1 VPKVSAAYVCQ
12 ACGARTRQFFGR
24 CSACGGWNTL
34 VEQRE
39 APSDARRR
47 RPVAAE
53 PSVAPGRPRRSEPI
67 ETVGERPLQR
77 LASGY
82 GELDRV
88 LGGGLVP
95 GSLVLLGGDPGIGK
109 STLLLQCARSMAGQ
123 RLVLYVSAEESAQQ
137 VKLRWRRLQNRDGG
151 DGVPAGRAARGGA
164 VSARVAPSAGAAG
177 PQGLTP
183 GAPAAVGAADVATGA
198 SVQAASGSGR
208 PSSSNRAQPMRPA
221 PEDPAGPRPSAL
233 ASPGSRRPEASADSL
248 NAIAT
253 DATATNGPQREAPG
267 RSGRAQALPSLSA
280 ASGPVGEA
288 WPRSLGDD
296 PDPVPPDGPEPAPQ
310 LQLLAETDL
319 ELVLQELE
327 ALRPAVA
334 IIDSIQAL
342 HDGELASAPGSVAQ
356 VRECAAALARIAKR
370 QDTALVLV
378 GHVTKEG
385 ALAGPKVLEHLVD
398 AVLTFEGDRFAS
410 HRLLRAV
417 KNRFGATHELG
428 VFEMRDRGL
437 HEVANPSEL
446 FLGGG
451 EPSSGT
457 ATIVAC
463 EGTRPL
469 LVELQALVSTTSY
482 ASPRRTAT
490 GIAVNR
496 LHQIL
501 AVLEKHLGLPLSRFD
516 CYLAVAG
523 GLEVEEPAADL
534 GVAAAVVASY
544 RDLTLPAGTA
554 LIGELGLGGQL
565 RPVGQLELRLQEAAR
580 LGFSRAVVPR
590 GGGLGPIAAGL
601 GLELREAGTVAEA
614 LVAALGVNPAEEG

>member
-1 VPKVSAAYVCQ
+1 MAKPSTFFVCTS
-12 ACGARTRQFFGR
+12 CGAQARQFFGK
-24 CSACGGWNTL
+24 CASCGSWNTL
-34 VEQRE
+34 VEQKA
-39 APSDARRR
+39 APAADSRRR
-47 RPVAAE
+47 RPVAEAAAAE
-53 PSVAPGRPRRSEPI
+53 AVLAGQPRRSEPI
-67 ETVGERPLQR
+67 QAVGERALQR
-77 LASGY
+77 LSSGY
-82 GELDRV
+82 GEFDRV

-95 GSLVLLGGDPGIGK
+95 GSLVLVGGDPGIGK
-109 STLLLQCARSMAGQ
+109 STLLLQSARAMAG
-123 RLVLYVSAEESAQQ
+123 RASVLYVSAEESAQQ
-137 VKLRWRRLQNRDGG
+137 VKLRWRRLAEASP
-151 DGVPAGRAARGGA
+151 VEPEAGELEAGE
-164 VSARVAPSAGAAG
+164 SKAGA
-177 PQGLTP
+177 
-183 GAPAAVGAADVATGA
+183 DF
-198 SVQAASGSGR
+198 
-208 PSSSNRAQPMRPA
+208 
-221 PEDPAGPRPSAL
+221 
-233 ASPGSRRPEASADSL
+233 
-248 NAIAT
+248 
-253 DATATNGPQREAPG
+253 
-267 RSGRAQALPSLSA
+267 
-280 ASGPVGEA
+280 
-288 WPRSLGDD
+288 
-296 PDPVPPDGPEPAPQ
+296 
-310 LQLLAETDL
+310 QLLAETDL

-342 HDGELASAPGSVAQ
+342 HDAELGSAPGSVSQ

-370 QDTALVLV
+370 QDTALLLV

-437 HEVANPSEL
+437 AEVTNPSEL
-446 FLGGG
+446 FLGGD
-451 EPSSGT
+451 EPSAGT

-469 LVELQALVSTTSY
+469 VVEMQALVSTTSY
-482 ASPRRTAT
+482 ASPRRSAT

-544 RDLTLPAGTA
+544 RDLTLPPGTV
-554 LIGELGLGGQL
+554 LVGELGLGGQL

-580 LGFSRAVVPR
+580 LGFTRAVVPR
-590 GGGLGPIAAGL
+590 GTGLAKAAAGF
-601 GLELREAGTVAEA
+601 GLQLLEAGGVAEA
-614 LVAALGVNPAEEG
+614 LVAALGVNPADDRG

>member
-1 VPKVSAAYVCQ
+1 
-12 ACGARTRQFFGR
+12 
-24 CSACGGWNTL
+24 L
-34 VEQRE
+34 VEQKA
-39 APSDARRR
+39 APAADSRRR
-47 RPVAAE
+47 RPVAEAAAAE
-53 PSVAPGRPRRSEPI
+53 AVVAGQPRRSEPI
-67 ETVGERPLQR
+67 QAVGERALQR
-77 LASGY
+77 LSSGY
-82 GELDRV
+82 GEFDRV

-95 GSLVLLGGDPGIGK
+95 GSLVLVGGDPGIGK
-109 STLLLQCARSMAGQ
+109 STLLLQSARAMAG
-123 RLVLYVSAEESAQQ
+123 RASVLYVSAEESAQQ
-137 VKLRWRRLQNRDGG
+137 VKLRWRRLAEAS
-151 DGVPAGRAARGGA
+151 PAQPEAGQPEVGELEAGE
-164 VSARVAPSAGAAG
+164 SKAGA
-177 PQGLTP
+177 
-183 GAPAAVGAADVATGA
+183 DF
-198 SVQAASGSGR
+198 
-208 PSSSNRAQPMRPA
+208 
-221 PEDPAGPRPSAL
+221 
-233 ASPGSRRPEASADSL
+233 
-248 NAIAT
+248 
-253 DATATNGPQREAPG
+253 
-267 RSGRAQALPSLSA
+267 
-280 ASGPVGEA
+280 
-288 WPRSLGDD
+288 
-296 PDPVPPDGPEPAPQ
+296 
-310 LQLLAETDL
+310 QLLAETDL

-342 HDGELASAPGSVAQ
+342 HDAELGSAPGSVSQ

-370 QDTALVLV
+370 QDTALLLV

-437 HEVANPSEL
+437 AEVTNPSEL
-446 FLGGG
+446 FLGGD
-451 EPSSGT
+451 EPSAGT

-469 LVELQALVSTTSY
+469 VVEMQALVSTTSY
-482 ASPRRTAT
+482 ASPRRSAT

-544 RDLTLPAGTA
+544 RDLTLPPGTV
-554 LIGELGLGGQL
+554 LVGELGLGGQL

-580 LGFSRAVVPR
+580 LGFTRAVVPR
-590 GGGLGPIAAGL
+590 GTGLAKAAAGF
-601 GLELREAGTVAEA
+601 GLQLLEAGGVAEA
-614 LVAALGVNPAEEG
+614 LVAALGVNPADDRG

>member
-1 VPKVSAAYVCQ
+1 MGRSSLYVCQ
-12 ACGARTRQFFGR
+12 TCGAQTRQFFGR
-24 CSACGGWNTL
+24 CAACGSWNSL
-34 VEQRE
+34 VEQ
-39 APSDARRR
+39 AVTASDTRRR
-47 RPVAAE
+47 RPVASAGAAAGAAAGAFG
-53 PSVAPGRPRRSEPI
+53 APLGATDLLQRPRRSESI
-67 ETVGERPLQR
+67 HTVGERPLQR
-77 LASGY
+77 LGSGY

-95 GSLVLLGGDPGIGK
+95 GSLVLVGGDPGIGK
-109 STLLLQCARSMAGQ
+109 STLLLQSAEAMAARH
-123 RLVLYVSAEESAQQ
+123 LVLYVSAEESAQQ
-137 VKLRWRRLQNRDGG
+137 VKLRWRRL
-151 DGVPAGRAARGGA
+151 GGA
-164 VSARVAPSAGAAG
+164 
-177 PQGLTP
+177 
-183 GAPAAVGAADVATGA
+183 
-198 SVQAASGSGR
+198 GS
-208 PSSSNRAQPMRPA
+208 
-221 PEDPAGPRPSAL
+221 
-233 ASPGSRRPEASADSL
+233 
-248 NAIAT
+248 
-253 DATATNGPQREAPG
+253 
-267 RSGRAQALPSLSA
+267 
-280 ASGPVGEA
+280 
-288 WPRSLGDD
+288 
-296 PDPVPPDGPEPAPQ
+296 Q

-327 ALRPAVA
+327 SLRPAVA

-370 QDTALVLV
+370 QDTALLLV

-385 ALAGPKVLEHLVD
+385 TLAGPKVLEHLVD

-437 HEVANPSEL
+437 VEVTNPSEL
-446 FLGGG
+446 FLGSD
-451 EPSSGT
+451 EPSAGT

-463 EGTRPL
+463 EGTRAL
-469 LVELQALVSTTSY
+469 VVELQALVSTTSY

-490 GIAVNR
+490 GIGTNR

-534 GVAAAVVASY
+534 GVATAVVASY
-544 RDLTLPAGTA
+544 RDLTLPPGTV
-554 LIGELGLGGQL
+554 LVGELGLGGQL

-580 LGFSRAVVPR
+580 LGFRRAVVPK
-590 GGGLGPIAAGL
+590 GSGLGPMAAGIDL
-601 GLELREAGTVAEA
+601 QLLEAGTVAEA
-614 LVAALGVNPAEEG
+614 LVLALGVNPADDRA

>member
-1 VPKVSAAYVCQ
+1 MARATSIYVCQ
-12 ACGARTRQFFGR
+12 SCGAQTRQFFGR
-24 CSACGGWNTL
+24 CSSCGSWNTL
-34 VEQRE
+34 VEQ
-39 APSDARRR
+39 AATPTDNRRR
-47 RPVAAE
+47 RPVAAPAE
-53 PSVAPGRPRRSEPI
+53 AAIPSAPRRSEPI
-67 ETVGERPLQR
+67 AAVGDRPLER
-77 LASGY
+77 LGSGY

-109 STLLLQCARSMAGQ
+109 STLLLQSAQAMAARHS
-123 RLVLYVSAEESAQQ
+123 VLYVSAEESAQQ
-137 VKLRWRRLQNRDGG
+137 VKLRWRRLAEEQGEL
-151 DGVPAGRAARGGA
+151 
-164 VSARVAPSAGAAG
+164 G
-177 PQGLTP
+177 PI
-183 GAPAAVGAADVATGA
+183 
-198 SVQAASGSGR
+198 
-208 PSSSNRAQPMRPA
+208 
-221 PEDPAGPRPSAL
+221 
-233 ASPGSRRPEASADSL
+233 SAD
-248 NAIAT
+248 AETEGA
-253 DATATNGPQREAPG
+253 G
-267 RSGRAQALPSLSA
+267 
-280 ASGPVGEA
+280 
-288 WPRSLGDD
+288 
-296 PDPVPPDGPEPAPQ
+296 

-334 IIDSIQAL
+334 VIDSIQAL
-342 HDGELASAPGSVAQ
+342 HDGELGSAPGSVAQ

-370 QDTALVLV
+370 QDTALLLV

-385 ALAGPKVLEHLVD
+385 MLAGPKVLEHLVD

-428 VFEMRDRGL
+428 VFEMRGQGL
-437 HEVANPSEL
+437 AQVLNPSEL
-446 FLGGG
+446 FLGSD
-451 EPSSGT
+451 EPSAGT

-469 LVELQALVSTTSY
+469 VVELQALVSTTSY
-482 ASPRRTAT
+482 SSPRRTAT
-490 GIAVNR
+490 GIGTNR

-544 RDLTLPAGTA
+544 RDLTLPPGTV

-565 RPVGQLELRLQEAAR
+565 RPVAQLEQRLQESAR
-580 LGFSRAVVPR
+580 LGFRRAVVPK
-590 GGGLGPIAAGL
+590 GSGLGRLAAGL
-601 GLELREAGTVAEA
+601 DLELLEAGGVAEA
-614 LVAALGVNPAEEG
+614 LVAALGVNPADDRA

>member
-1 VPKVSAAYVCQ
+1 
-12 ACGARTRQFFGR
+12 
-24 CSACGGWNTL
+24 
-34 VEQRE
+34 VEQA
-39 APSDARRR
+39 APAVTDNRRR
-47 RPVAAE
+47 RPVAADQGG
-53 PSVAPGRPRRSEPI
+53 VAKAPQPRRSESI
-67 ETVGERPLQR
+67 QAVGERPLQR

-82 GELDRV
+82 AEFDRV

-109 STLLLQCARSMAGQ
+109 STLLLQSARAMAG
-123 RLVLYVSAEESAQQ
+123 RASVLYVSAEESAQQ
-137 VKLRWRRLQNRDGG
+137 VKLRWRRL
-151 DGVPAGRAARGGA
+151 ARMEEVVEVGLEP
-164 VSARVAPSAGAAG
+164 ARVGE
-177 PQGLTP
+177 
-183 GAPAAVGAADVATGA
+183 PAVPTGA
-198 SVQAASGSGR
+198 
-208 PSSSNRAQPMRPA
+208 
-221 PEDPAGPRPSAL
+221 
-233 ASPGSRRPEASADSL
+233 
-248 NAIAT
+248 
-253 DATATNGPQREAPG
+253 
-267 RSGRAQALPSLSA
+267 
-280 ASGPVGEA
+280 
-288 WPRSLGDD
+288 GDF
-296 PDPVPPDGPEPAPQ
+296 
-310 LQLLAETDL
+310 QLLAETDL

-370 QDTALVLV
+370 QDTALLLV

-385 ALAGPKVLEHLVD
+385 SLAGPKVLEHLVD

-437 HEVANPSEL
+437 AEVSNPSEL
-446 FLGGG
+446 FLGGS

-469 LVELQALVSTTSY
+469 VVELQALVSTTSY
-482 ASPRRTAT
+482 ASPRRSAT

-544 RDLTLPAGTA
+544 RDLTLPPGTV
-554 LIGELGLGGQL
+554 LVGELGLGGQL

-580 LGFSRAVVPR
+580 LGFTRAVVPK
-590 GGGLGPIAAGL
+590 GSGLAKAAAGL
-601 GLELREAGTVAEA
+601 GLELLEAGTVAAA
-614 LVAALGVNPAEEG
+614 LVAALGVNPAADGP

>member
-1 VPKVSAAYVCQ
+1 LARATSLYVCQ
-12 ACGARTRQFFGR
+12 SCGAQTRQFFGR
-24 CSACGGWNTL
+24 CSSCGSWNTL
-34 VEQRE
+34 VEQT
-39 APSDARRR
+39 ATPTDNRRR
-47 RPVAAE
+47 RPVAA
-53 PSVAPGRPRRSEPI
+53 APEAAMSAAPRRSEPI
-67 ETVGERPLQR
+67 AAVGDRPLQR
-77 LASGY
+77 LGSGY

-109 STLLLQCARSMAGQ
+109 STLLLQSAQAMAARHS
-123 RLVLYVSAEESAQQ
+123 VLYVSAEESAQQ
-137 VKLRWRRLQNRDGG
+137 VKLRWRRL
-151 DGVPAGRAARGGA
+151 AAE
-164 VSARVAPSAGAAG
+164 
-177 PQGLTP
+177 QGEL
-183 GAPAAVGAADVATGA
+183 APAAQQEAGGAG
-198 SVQAASGSGR
+198 
-208 PSSSNRAQPMRPA
+208 
-221 PEDPAGPRPSAL
+221 
-233 ASPGSRRPEASADSL
+233 
-248 NAIAT
+248 
-253 DATATNGPQREAPG
+253 
-267 RSGRAQALPSLSA
+267 
-280 ASGPVGEA
+280 
-288 WPRSLGDD
+288 
-296 PDPVPPDGPEPAPQ
+296 

-334 IIDSIQAL
+334 VIDSIQAL
-342 HDGELASAPGSVAQ
+342 HDGELGSAPGSVAQ

-370 QDTALVLV
+370 QDTALLLV

-385 ALAGPKVLEHLVD
+385 MLAGPKVLEHLVD

-428 VFEMRDRGL
+428 VFEMRGQGL
-437 HEVANPSEL
+437 AQVLNPSEL
-446 FLGGG
+446 FLGSE
-451 EPSSGT
+451 EPSAGT

-469 LVELQALVSTTSY
+469 VVELQALVSTTSY
-482 ASPRRTAT
+482 SSPRRTAT
-490 GIAVNR
+490 GIGTNR

-544 RDLTLPAGTA
+544 RDLPLPPGTV

-565 RPVGQLELRLQEAAR
+565 RPVAQLEQRLQESAR
-580 LGFSRAVVPR
+580 LGFRRAVVPK
-590 GGGLGPIAAGL
+590 GSGLGRLAAGL
-601 GLELREAGTVAEA
+601 DLQLLEAGGVAEA
-614 LVAALGVNPAEEG
+614 LVAALGVNPADDRA

>member
-1 VPKVSAAYVCQ
+1 MGRSSLYVCQ
-12 ACGARTRQFFGR
+12 TCGAQTRQFFGR
-24 CSACGGWNTL
+24 CAACGSWNSL
-34 VEQRE
+34 VEQVVT
-39 APSDARRR
+39 ASDTRRR
-47 RPVAAE
+47 RPVVSAAAAAGAAGG
-53 PSVAPGRPRRSEPI
+53 APGATDLLHRARRSESI
-67 ETVGERPLQR
+67 HTVGERPLQR
-77 LASGY
+77 LGSGY

-95 GSLVLLGGDPGIGK
+95 GSLVLVGGDPGIGK
-109 STLLLQCARSMAGQ
+109 STLLLQSAEAMAARHS
-123 RLVLYVSAEESAQQ
+123 VLYVSAEESAQQ
-137 VKLRWRRLQNRDGG
+137 VKLRWRRL
-151 DGVPAGRAARGGA
+151 GGA
-164 VSARVAPSAGAAG
+164 
-177 PQGLTP
+177 
-183 GAPAAVGAADVATGA
+183 
-198 SVQAASGSGR
+198 GS
-208 PSSSNRAQPMRPA
+208 
-221 PEDPAGPRPSAL
+221 
-233 ASPGSRRPEASADSL
+233 
-248 NAIAT
+248 
-253 DATATNGPQREAPG
+253 
-267 RSGRAQALPSLSA
+267 
-280 ASGPVGEA
+280 
-288 WPRSLGDD
+288 
-296 PDPVPPDGPEPAPQ
+296 Q

-319 ELVLQELE
+319 EIVLQELE
-327 ALRPAVA
+327 SLRPAVA

-370 QDTALVLV
+370 QDTALLLV

-437 HEVANPSEL
+437 VEVTNPSEL
-446 FLGGG
+446 FLGSD
-451 EPSSGT
+451 EPSAGT

-463 EGTRPL
+463 EGTRA
-469 LVELQALVSTTSY
+469 LVVEMQSLVSTTSY

-490 GIAVNR
+490 GIGTNR

-534 GVAAAVVASY
+534 GVATAVVASY
-544 RDLTLPAGTA
+544 RDLTLPPGTV
-554 LIGELGLGGQL
+554 LVGELGLGGQL

-580 LGFSRAVVPR
+580 LGFRRAVVPK
-590 GGGLGPIAAGL
+590 GSGLGPMAAGIDL
-601 GLELREAGTVAEA
+601 QLLEAGTVAEA
-614 LVAALGVNPAEEG
+614 LVLALGVNPADDRA

>member
-1 VPKVSAAYVCQ
+1 MARATSTYVCQ
-12 ACGARTRQFFGR
+12 SCGAQSRQFFGR
-24 CSACGGWNTL
+24 CPSCGSWNSL
-34 VEQRE
+34 VEQT
-39 APSDARRR
+39 APAADTRRR
-47 RPVAAE
+47 RPVAVAAE
-53 PSVAPGRPRRSEPI
+53 GAMPPQARRSEPI
-67 ETVGERPLQR
+67 QAVGERPLQR
-77 LASGY
+77 LQSGY

-109 STLLLQCARSMAGQ
+109 STLLLQSAQAMARRHS
-123 RLVLYVSAEESAQQ
+123 VLYVSAEESAQQ
-137 VKLRWRRLQNRDGG
+137 VKLRWRRLVDQQ
-151 DGVPAGRAARGGA
+151 PEA
-164 VSARVAPSAGAAG
+164 
-177 PQGLTP
+177 
-183 GAPAAVGAADVATGA
+183 AAV
-198 SVQAASGSGR
+198 ASGD
-208 PSSSNRAQPMRPA
+208 A
-221 PEDPAGPRPSAL
+221 PEAGM
-233 ASPGSRRPEASADSL
+233 
-248 NAIAT
+248 
-253 DATATNGPQREAPG
+253 
-267 RSGRAQALPSLSA
+267 
-280 ASGPVGEA
+280 
-288 WPRSLGDD
+288 
-296 PDPVPPDGPEPAPQ
+296 
-310 LQLLAETDL
+310 QLLSETDL

-334 IIDSIQAL
+334 VIDSIQAL
-342 HDGELASAPGSVAQ
+342 HDGELGSAPGSVAQ

-370 QDTALVLV
+370 QDTALLLV

-385 ALAGPKVLEHLVD
+385 LLAGPKVLEHLVD

-428 VFEMRDRGL
+428 VFEMRGQGL
-437 HEVANPSEL
+437 AEVLNPSEL
-446 FLGGG
+446 FLGSD
-451 EPSSGT
+451 EPSAGT

-469 LVELQALVSTTSY
+469 VVDLQALVSTTSY

-490 GIAVNR
+490 GIGTNR

-544 RDLTLPAGTA
+544 RDLTLPPGTV

-565 RPVGQLELRLQEAAR
+565 RPVSQLEQRLQEAAR
-580 LGFSRAVVPR
+580 LGFRRAVVPR
-590 GGGLGPIAAGL
+590 GSGLGRLAAS
-601 GLELREAGTVAEA
+601 LELQLLEAGGVAEA
-614 LVAALGVNPAEEG
+614 LVQALGVNPAQGD

>member
-1 VPKVSAAYVCQ
+1 MAKPVSLFVCTE
-12 ACGARTRQFFGR
+12 CGAQTRQFFGR
-24 CSACGGWNTL
+24 CSSCGSWNTL
-34 VEQRE
+34 IEQAA
-39 APSDARRR
+39 APPADQRRR
-47 RPVAAE
+47 RPV
-53 PSVAPGRPRRSEPI
+53 PAPGEALAPAGARRSEPI
-67 ETVGERPLQR
+67 SAVGERPLQR
-77 LASGY
+77 LGSGY
-82 GELDRV
+82 GEFDRV

-109 STLLLQCARSMAGQ
+109 STRLLQSAQSMAA
-123 RLVLYVSAEESAQQ
+123 RTSVLYVSAEESAQQ
-137 VKLRWRRLQNRDGG
+137 VKLRWRRLAEAEAQQD
-151 DGVPAGRAARGGA
+151 
-164 VSARVAPSAGAAG
+164 
-177 PQGLTP
+177 
-183 GAPAAVGAADVATGA
+183 
-198 SVQAASGSGR
+198 SGSG
-208 PSSSNRAQPMRPA
+208 PV
-221 PEDPAGPRPSAL
+221 
-233 ASPGSRRPEASADSL
+233 AD
-248 NAIAT
+248 A
-253 DATATNGPQREAPG
+253 D
-267 RSGRAQALPSLSA
+267 
-280 ASGPVGEA
+280 
-288 WPRSLGDD
+288 
-296 PDPVPPDGPEPAPQ
+296 
-310 LQLLAETDL
+310 LQLLSETDL

-342 HDGELASAPGSVAQ
+342 HDGELSSAPGSVAQ

-370 QDTALVLV
+370 QHTALLLV

-437 HEVANPSEL
+437 AEVTNPSEL
-446 FLGGG
+446 FLGGE
-451 EPSSGT
+451 EPSSGS

-469 LVELQALVSTTSY
+469 VVELQALVSTTSY
-482 ASPRRTAT
+482 ASPRRSAT

-501 AVLEKHLGLPLSRFD
+501 AVLEKHMGLPLSRFD

-534 GVAAAVVASY
+534 GVAAAVVASF
-544 RDLTLPAGTA
+544 RDLTLPLGTV

-565 RPVGQLELRLQEAAR
+565 RPVSQLELRLGEAAR
-580 LGFSRAVVPR
+580 LGFTRAVVPR
-590 GGGLGPIAAGL
+590 GSGLGPVAAGL
-601 GLELREAGTVAEA
+601 GLQLLEAATIAQA
-614 LVAALGVNPAEEG
+614 LVAALGVNPADDRA

>member
-1 VPKVSAAYVCQ
+1 MAKPSTFFVCTS
-12 ACGARTRQFFGR
+12 CGAQARQFFGK
-24 CSACGGWNTL
+24 CASCGSWNTL
-34 VEQRE
+34 VEQKA
-39 APSDARRR
+39 APAADSRRR
-47 RPVAAE
+47 RPVAEAAAAE
-53 PSVAPGRPRRSEPI
+53 AVVAGQPRRSEPI
-67 ETVGERPLQR
+67 QAVGERALQR
-77 LASGY
+77 LSSGY
-82 GELDRV
+82 GEFDRV

-95 GSLVLLGGDPGIGK
+95 GSLVLVGGDPGIGK
-109 STLLLQCARSMAGQ
+109 STLLLQSARAMAA
-123 RLVLYVSAEESAQQ
+123 RASVLYVSAEESAQQ
-137 VKLRWRRLQNRDGG
+137 VKLRWRRLAEASP
-151 DGVPAGRAARGGA
+151 VEPEAGELEAGE
-164 VSARVAPSAGAAG
+164 SKAGA
-177 PQGLTP
+177 
-183 GAPAAVGAADVATGA
+183 DF
-198 SVQAASGSGR
+198 
-208 PSSSNRAQPMRPA
+208 
-221 PEDPAGPRPSAL
+221 
-233 ASPGSRRPEASADSL
+233 
-248 NAIAT
+248 
-253 DATATNGPQREAPG
+253 
-267 RSGRAQALPSLSA
+267 
-280 ASGPVGEA
+280 
-288 WPRSLGDD
+288 
-296 PDPVPPDGPEPAPQ
+296 
-310 LQLLAETDL
+310 QLLAETDL

-342 HDGELASAPGSVAQ
+342 HDAELGSAPGSVSQ

-370 QDTALVLV
+370 QDTALLLV

-437 HEVANPSEL
+437 AEVTNPSEL
-446 FLGGG
+446 FLGGD
-451 EPSSGT
+451 EPSAGT

-469 LVELQALVSTTSY
+469 VVEMQALVSTTSY
-482 ASPRRTAT
+482 ASPRRSAT

-544 RDLTLPAGTA
+544 RDLTLPPGTV
-554 LIGELGLGGQL
+554 LVGELGLGGQL

-580 LGFSRAVVPR
+580 LGFTRAVVPR
-590 GGGLGPIAAGL
+590 GTGLAKAAAGF
-601 GLELREAGTVAEA
+601 GLQLLEAGGVAEA
-614 LVAALGVNPAEEG
+614 LVAALGVNPADDRG

>member
-1 VPKVSAAYVCQ
+1 LARSATLYVCTS
-12 ACGARTRQFFGR
+12 CGAQTRQFFGR
-24 CSACGGWNTL
+24 CSSCGSWNTL
-34 VEQRE
+34 VEQ
-39 APSDARRR
+39 AGAAGADNRRR
-47 RPVAAE
+47 RPLPAAAAGAG
-53 PSVAPGRPRRSEPI
+53 APPPQPRRSEPI
-67 ETVGERPLQR
+67 AAVGERPLQR

-82 GELDRV
+82 GEFDRV

-109 STLLLQCARSMAGQ
+109 STLLLQSARSMAG
-123 RLVLYVSAEESAQQ
+123 RASVLYVSAEESAQQ
-137 VKLRWRRLQNRDGG
+137 VKLRWRRL
-151 DGVPAGRAARGGA
+151 ARMEE
-164 VSARVAPSAGAAG
+164 GAA
-177 PQGLTP
+177 
-183 GAPAAVGAADVATGA
+183 AAGEGGELAAD
-198 SVQAASGSGR
+198 
-208 PSSSNRAQPMRPA
+208 
-221 PEDPAGPRPSAL
+221 
-233 ASPGSRRPEASADSL
+233 ADFL
-248 NAIAT
+248 
-253 DATATNGPQREAPG
+253 
-267 RSGRAQALPSLSA
+267 
-280 ASGPVGEA
+280 
-288 WPRSLGDD
+288 
-296 PDPVPPDGPEPAPQ
+296 
-310 LQLLAETDL
+310 LLAETDL

-370 QDTALVLV
+370 QDTALLLV

-437 HEVANPSEL
+437 AEVSNPSEL
-446 FLGGG
+446 FLGGS

-469 LVELQALVSTTSY
+469 VVELQALVSTTSY
-482 ASPRRTAT
+482 ASPRRSAT

-544 RDLTLPAGTA
+544 RDLTLPPGTV
-554 LIGELGLGGQL
+554 LVGELGLGGQL

-580 LGFSRAVVPR
+580 LGFTRAVVPK
-590 GGGLGPIAAGL
+590 GSGLAKAAAGL
-601 GLELREAGTVAEA
+601 ELELLEAGTVAAA
-614 LVAALGVNPAEEG
+614 LVAALGVNPADDRA

>member
-1 VPKVSAAYVCQ
+1 MGRSSLYVCQ
-12 ACGARTRQFFGR
+12 TCGAQTRQFFGR
-24 CSACGGWNTL
+24 CAACGSWNSL
-34 VEQRE
+34 VEQ
-39 APSDARRR
+39 AVTASDTRRR
-47 RPVAAE
+47 RPVASAGAAAGAAAGAFG
-53 PSVAPGRPRRSEPI
+53 APLGAADLLQRPRRSESI
-67 ETVGERPLQR
+67 HTVGERPLQR
-77 LASGY
+77 LGSGY

-95 GSLVLLGGDPGIGK
+95 GSLVLVGGDPGIGK
-109 STLLLQCARSMAGQ
+109 STLLLQSAEAMAARH
-123 RLVLYVSAEESAQQ
+123 LVLYVSAEESAQQ
-137 VKLRWRRLQNRDGG
+137 VKLRWRRL
-151 DGVPAGRAARGGA
+151 GGA
-164 VSARVAPSAGAAG
+164 
-177 PQGLTP
+177 
-183 GAPAAVGAADVATGA
+183 
-198 SVQAASGSGR
+198 GS
-208 PSSSNRAQPMRPA
+208 
-221 PEDPAGPRPSAL
+221 
-233 ASPGSRRPEASADSL
+233 
-248 NAIAT
+248 
-253 DATATNGPQREAPG
+253 
-267 RSGRAQALPSLSA
+267 
-280 ASGPVGEA
+280 
-288 WPRSLGDD
+288 
-296 PDPVPPDGPEPAPQ
+296 Q

-327 ALRPAVA
+327 SLRPAVA

-370 QDTALVLV
+370 QDTALLLV

-385 ALAGPKVLEHLVD
+385 TLAGPKVLEHLVD

-437 HEVANPSEL
+437 VEVTNPSEL
-446 FLGGG
+446 FLGSD
-451 EPSSGT
+451 EPSAGT

-463 EGTRPL
+463 EGTRAL
-469 LVELQALVSTTSY
+469 VVELQALVSTTSY

-490 GIAVNR
+490 GIGTNR

-534 GVAAAVVASY
+534 GVATAVVASY
-544 RDLTLPAGTA
+544 RDLTLPPGTV
-554 LIGELGLGGQL
+554 LVGELGLGGQL

-580 LGFSRAVVPR
+580 LGFRRAVVPK
-590 GGGLGPIAAGL
+590 GSGLGPMAAGIDL
-601 GLELREAGTVAEA
+601 QLLEAGTVAEA
-614 LVAALGVNPAEEG
+614 LVLALGVNPADDRA

>member
-1 VPKVSAAYVCQ
+1 MAKPSTFFVCPS
-12 ACGARTRQFFGR
+12 CGAQARQFFGK
-24 CSACGGWNTL
+24 CASCGSWNTL
-34 VEQRE
+34 VEQKA
-39 APSDARRR
+39 APAADSRRR
-47 RPVAAE
+47 RPVAEAAAAE
-53 PSVAPGRPRRSEPI
+53 AVVAGQPRRSEPI
-67 ETVGERPLQR
+67 QAVGERALQR
-77 LASGY
+77 LSSGY
-82 GELDRV
+82 GEFDRV

-95 GSLVLLGGDPGIGK
+95 GSLVLVGGDPGIGK
-109 STLLLQCARSMAGQ
+109 STLLLQSARAMAG
-123 RLVLYVSAEESAQQ
+123 RASVLYVSAEESAQQ
-137 VKLRWRRLQNRDGG
+137 VKLRWRRLAEASPVQ
-151 DGVPAGRAARGGA
+151 PEAGELEAGE
-164 VSARVAPSAGAAG
+164 SKAGA
-177 PQGLTP
+177 
-183 GAPAAVGAADVATGA
+183 DF
-198 SVQAASGSGR
+198 
-208 PSSSNRAQPMRPA
+208 
-221 PEDPAGPRPSAL
+221 
-233 ASPGSRRPEASADSL
+233 
-248 NAIAT
+248 
-253 DATATNGPQREAPG
+253 
-267 RSGRAQALPSLSA
+267 
-280 ASGPVGEA
+280 
-288 WPRSLGDD
+288 
-296 PDPVPPDGPEPAPQ
+296 
-310 LQLLAETDL
+310 QLLAETDL

-342 HDGELASAPGSVAQ
+342 HDAELGSAPGSVSQ

-370 QDTALVLV
+370 QDTALLLV

-437 HEVANPSEL
+437 AEVTNPSEL
-446 FLGGG
+446 FLGGD
-451 EPSSGT
+451 EPSAGT

-469 LVELQALVSTTSY
+469 VVEMQALVSTTSY
-482 ASPRRTAT
+482 ASPRRSAT

-544 RDLTLPAGTA
+544 RDLTLPPGTV
-554 LIGELGLGGQL
+554 LVGELGLGGQL

-580 LGFSRAVVPR
+580 LGFTRAVVPR
-590 GGGLGPIAAGL
+590 GTGLAKAAAGF
-601 GLELREAGTVAEA
+601 GLQLLEAGGVAEA
-614 LVAALGVNPAEEG
+614 LVAALGVNPADDRG